1 MLFADTYPGL
11 NLFSSIDS
19 STNALALSN
28 GFYLSKLEVGGCIL
42 HSLMQASIS
51 SSCLMAQAEFFSYSI
66 FLFEVTE
73 LTVTDF
79 FSQYFQHFKHN
90 LIIHILSISFIYYS
104 LLDWGSDG
112 TTQ

>member
-28 GFYLSKLEVGGCIL
+28 GFYLSKLEVGDCIL
-42 HSLMQASIS
+42 HSLMQASIP

-79 FSQYFQHFKHN
+79 FFH
-90 LIIHILSISFIYYS
+90 SISSTLNII
-104 LLDWGSDG
+104 LLFTFCLFLSY
-112 TTQ
+112 TIHC